1 MTLGKAIRSRQ
12 LLCDGGM
19 GTQLVMR
26 GLRAGD
32 VPELWNLERLKDVSE
47 VHRAYA
53 DAGCELITTNSFGAS
68 SVALAR
74 HGLAD
79 RMREL
84 NQAAAQAARTSVP
97 ATVFVLGDIGP
108 LTAML
113 EPYGDLT
120 EQAAAESFEMQAAA
134 LAMGGVDGFVIE
146 TMSDPNELSIA
157 VRAARQAA
165 PELPVIATF
174 AFSRSQ
180 DGTFRTMMGTS
191 AADAMIAAKEA
202 GADVVG
208 ANCGTSLS
216 LPDYRDLA
224 DALLDAAKATP
235 VIVQPNAGSPK
246 LVDGSYVYDATP
258 EAMRQL
264 ALDLYRAG
272 VRIVGGC
279 CGTTPLHLAS
289 MRGALNE
296 VRGGTS

>member
-19 GTQLVMR
+19 GTQLVLR
-26 GLRAGD
+26 GLKAGD
-32 VPELWNLERLKDVSE
+32 VPEMWNLNRLQDVAD

-53 DAGCELITTNSFGAS
+53 NAGCEMVTTNSFGAS

-79 RMREL
+79 RMGEL
-84 NQAAAQAARTSVP
+84 NQSAVRAARSSVP
-97 ATVFVLGDIGP
+97 ATTFVLGDIGP
-108 LTAML
+108 LTVML
-113 EPYGDLT
+113 EPYGDLS
-120 EQAAAESFEMQAAA
+120 EQAAEESFEMQAAA
-134 LAMGGVDGFVIE
+134 LASGGVDGFIIE
-146 TMSDPNELSIA
+146 TMSDPNELSSAI
-157 VRAARQAA
+157 RAARRTA
-165 PELPVIATF
+165 PDLPIIATC
-174 AFSRSQ
+174 AFSRSH
-180 DGTFRTMMGTS
+180 DGSFRTMMGTS
-191 AADAMIAAKEA
+191 AEDAMLAAIEA

-216 LPDYRDLA
+216 LPDYHDLA
-224 DALLDAAKATP
+224 AALLDGAKATP

-258 EAMRQL
+258 EAMGQL
-264 ALDLYRAG
+264 AHDLYRAG

-289 MRGALNE
+289 MRGALDRI
-296 VRGGTS
+296 RGGTK